1 MFKHPYAAFLGKVE
15 KPSRYVG
22 GEYQEARKDPAGVTA
37 RICLAFPDVYEIGMS
52 HLGTKILYG
61 VLNKTDGLACER
73 VFSPWL
79 DCEAELRARGLPL
92 VTLETATPVGEFDVV
107 GFSLQ
112 YELTYTN
119 VLTILDLAGIP
130 LRAADRDDRAP
141 LIIAGGPT
149 ATHPE
154 PLAPFI
160 DAFFIGEAEEALPPL
175 VREAAELRRA
185 GISRHERLCRL
196 AEKYPLYV
204 PELYAT
210 ELDEESGLLVVGAPS
225 DPRVP
230 ARPRRVLVADI
241 NKFPFPDDSPLPYAE
256 AIFDRMAVEVARG
269 CTEGCRFCQAGMIY
283 RPVRER
289 DPVAVI
295 DALVEGVKKGG
306 YDETALT
313 SLSMADYSCVTPLV
327 KAAMAKLAPEKV
339 SLSVSSLRAY
349 GLNDDLL
356 GEIASVRAG
365 GLTFAPEAGT
375 QRMRD
380 VIAKNVTEADII
392 ESAHRVFGRGFSR
405 MKLYFM
411 IGLPTETD
419 EDVLGIVETAAR
431 VQEIGRRHQ
440 RGAQV
445 TASVSTHVPK
455 PHTPFQWASMDTEA
469 ETTRKQALLA
479 ERARALRVNLKMHEN
494 QQSHIEGI
502 FARGDRRAGD
512 LLEAAFR
519 LGCRF
524 DSWDDALRI
533 DLWEQAVAETSPRTG
548 FDTAR
553 PLGTLPVTARLPW
566 SHIDIG
572 LEPDFLAKEYRKA
585 LKDRLSPPCGKPYK
599 KLLHPSSV
607 AAAEAGAKDK
617 LICYDCGIACDLDA
631 MKGER
636 LFYLRRMNA
645 WGNTSPTP
653 AATPAERATGGATTE
668 VNSADADPPPR
679 KPRPV
684 QDPTRP
690 PPRAQQGK
698 PHGYRLRYTKLGRVA
713 YLGHLDLVRHLPRIF
728 RRAGFEIYYSVG
740 FHPKPELSF
749 GPALGLG
756 IPSLGEI
763 LDIKLVDDLPS
774 DEVARR
780 LARVSLDGIEIL
792 DVARLL
798 ENDRALGRVIT
809 ESEIIAQLPVDTD
822 VAAALARFAGD
833 EPLRLLRESEKA
845 IERTVDVRKTLR
857 SLSLFEDAEARRR
870 LGWTDGPM
878 ISFAVSVSNEG
889 SAKPSEVVTT
899 LFGLQIAQKT
909 DLARLALWG
918 DDRTDPLR
926 VSELRRRTVVAR
938 PAAAAA
944 AP

>member
-1 MFKHPYAAFLGKVE
+1 MFDHPYSAFLSKVE

-22 GEYQEARKDPAGVTA
+22 GEYQQVRKAPAGLAA
-37 RICLAFPDVYEIGMS
+37 RVCLAFPDVYEIGMS

-61 VLNKTDGLACER
+61 VLNKADDIACER

-92 VTLETATPVGEFDVV
+92 VTLETATPVGAFDVV

-119 VLTILDLAGIP
+119 VLAILDLGGIP
-130 LRAADRDDRAP
+130 LRAADRDDAAP
-141 LIIAGGPT
+141 LVLAGGPT

-175 VREAAELRRA
+175 VREAAALRRA
-185 GISRHERLCRL
+185 GVPRRERLIRL

-204 PELYAT
+204 PELYPT
-210 ELDEESGLLVVGAPS
+210 ELDAETGLLVVGAPL

-230 ARPRRVLVADI
+230 ARPRRALVDDI
-241 NKFPFPDDSPLPYAE
+241 NRFPFPDDSPLPYAE

-289 DPVAVI
+289 DPVAVL
-295 DALVEGVKKGG
+295 DALTAGVKKGG

-356 GEIASVRAG
+356 GEIAGVRAG

-419 EDVLGIVETAAR
+419 EDVAGIVETAAR
-431 VQEIGRRHQ
+431 VQAIGRQHQ
-440 RGAQV
+440 KGAQV

-455 PHTPFQWASMDTEA
+455 PHTPFQWAAMDSEA
-469 ETTRKQALLA
+469 DTTRKQGILA

-494 QQSHIEGI
+494 QQSHLEGI
-502 FARGDRRAGD
+502 FARGDRRASE
-512 LLEAAFR
+512 LLEAAYR

-524 DSWDDALRI
+524 DSWDDALRS
-533 DLWEQAVAETSPRTG
+533 DLWEQALAATGPRTG
-548 FDTAR
+548 FDGTRA
-553 PLGTLPVTARLPW
+553 LGTLPVTARLPW

-607 AAAEAGAKDK
+607 AAAAAGAKDK

-636 LFYLRRMNA
+636 LFFLRRMNA
-645 WGNTSPTP
+645 WGGEVGAPKPAESATP
-653 AATPAERATGGATTE
+653 AA
-668 VNSADADPPPR
+668 
-679 KPRPV
+679 PRPV

-690 PPRAQQGK
+690 PPRAAQGK
-698 PHGYRLRYTKLGRVA
+698 PHGYRIRYTKLGRVA

-728 RRAGFEIYYSVG
+728 RRAGFEIFYSVG

-763 LDIKLVDDLPS
+763 LDVKLVDDLSP

-780 LARVSLDGIEIL
+780 LRRVSLEGIEIL
-792 DVARLL
+792 DVARIG
-798 ENDRALGRVIT
+798 EGDRALGRAIT
-809 ESEIIAQLPVDTD
+809 ESEMIARLPAGVD
-822 VAAALARFAGD
+822 AAAGLARFAG
-833 EPLRLLRESEKA
+833 EAPLVILRESQKESA
-845 IERTVDVRKTLR
+845 GIARTVDVRRTLR
-857 SLSLFEDAEARRR
+857 SLALREEPEVRRR
-870 LGWTDGPM
+870 LGWSDGALV
-878 ISFAVSVSNEG
+878 SFSVSVSNEG
-889 SAKPSEVVTT
+889 SARPIEVVTA
-899 LFGLQIAQKT
+899 LYGVEAAGRI

-926 VSELRRRTVVAR
+926 VAELGPRVGGAR
-938 PAAAAA
+938 SVAAA
-944 AP
+944 APL